1 MSLFEHNQTFS
12 NIRLSKCHPSN
23 RRKSRS
29 IRLSSSTKLNRPN
42 QARANH
48 FRRNLRPQPVIHRVN
63 VQQVKTHLPK
73 WPHKMQIS
81 LVLVK
86 LIRLICQAVLIK
98 RDKTTKNKVTSKVAK
113 IKELTDRVAEV
124 DMVEVVTTE
133 EVVNRGSREDNKASI
148 TIIKWT
154 KHKLSL
160 HLSKLLLEVVWH
172 LRWWTIHTLKLCLIC
187 LICKTWIPQKSEK
200 CCNLFAVNW
209 ILSCS
214 KQLFLT
220 LD

>member
-48 FRRNLRPQPVIHRVN
+48 LRRNLRPQPVMHRVN
-63 VQQVKTHLPK
+63 VQQAKTHLPK
-73 WPHKMQIS
+73 WPHKMLIS
-81 LVLVK
+81 KVLVK
-86 LIRLICQAVLIK
+86 LIKLMCQVVLIK

-160 HLSKLLLEVVWH
+160 HLSKLLLEAVWH
-172 LRWWTIHTLKLCLIC
+172 LRWWTTHTLKLCRIC
-187 LICKTWIPQKSEK
+187 LICKT
-200 CCNLFAVNW
+200 
-209 ILSCS
+209 
-214 KQLFLT
+214 
-220 LD
+220 